1 MVPQLTALLRPRLRA
16 RSRSR
21 FFVSPM
27 CAAIEMLEERTLL
40 SSATLAILNGN
51 FSGTYSGRVTVNNN
65 GTKTT
70 SNVSSTAFTMTVN
83 NGAINFTS
91 PVGTG
96 TGTVD
101 NSRNIVG
108 TLDAPF
114 QGDTVP
120 ISVSGKMTNVNANQT
135 FGTGT
140 WTFSVNLGGG
150 VTASGSGNWSAGAPQ
165 ILSDFNGIYA
175 GSYQGAVTVNDHG
188 TKTVTPVNPNNVTAV
203 INNGVISVAL
213 PSSNGLTLQS
223 ATIDVTG
230 RVKGAATFVQN
241 GVTITVTFTGPA
253 SRGQQGVNGIGTW
266 NIKTTTIASGVTI
279 SGSGTYSLES
289 VLDLDGVYAGTA
301 TGNVTENDNG
311 TITNIPIPGSAV
323 TDNSINIQIF
333 GGIVTVFINDVSGT
347 GKGNADDSGNITGLA
362 SIVEN
367 QTPVTIVF
375 SGTGAPTASGNVLN
389 GTWSIPTTNIGGG
402 VTNVTISGSGTWTAT
417 QTDV

>member
-1 MVPQLTALLRPRLRA
+1 
-16 RSRSR
+16 
-21 FFVSPM
+21 
-27 CAAIEMLEERTLL
+27 
-40 SSATLAILNGN
+40 LAILNGN

-83 NGAINFTS
+83 NGAINFTT
-91 PVGTG
+91 PVGNG

-101 NSRNIVG
+101 INRNIVG
-108 TLDAPF
+108 TVEAPF
-114 QGDTVP
+114 QGGTVP
-120 ISVSGKMTNVNANQT
+120 ISVSGKITNVNANRT
-135 FGTGT
+135 FGSGT
-140 WTFSVNLGGG
+140 WSFSVNLGGG

-165 ILSDFNGIYA
+165 ILSDFNGSYA
-175 GSYQGAVTVNDHG
+175 GIYQGAVTVNDHG
-188 TKTVTPVNPNNVTAV
+188 TKTVTPVNPTNVTAV

-230 RVKGAATFVQN
+230 RVKGTATFVQN

-347 GKGNADDSGNITGLA
+347 GKGNADDGGNITGLA
-362 SIVEN
+362 SFVEN
-367 QTPVTIVF
+367 QVPVTIVF
-375 SGTGAPTASGNVLN
+375 SGSGAPTANGNVLN

-417 QTDV
+417 QTDAV